1 MSFPLFIHGS
11 FYEMISHFVFP
22 DSFSL
27 LEATAKRFAFCN
39 RFSIE
44 LFFRLH
50 EKSPFC

>member
-39 RFSIE
+39 WFSIE
-44 LFFRLH
+44 LFFQLH